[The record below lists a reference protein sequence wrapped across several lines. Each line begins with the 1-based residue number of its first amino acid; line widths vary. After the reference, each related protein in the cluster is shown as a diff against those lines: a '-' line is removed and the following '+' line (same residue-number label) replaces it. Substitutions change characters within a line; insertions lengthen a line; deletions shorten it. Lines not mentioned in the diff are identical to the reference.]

1 MKKKEATAARLAAL
15 PDGEAALESE
25 SSSEDVEALARR
37 APPGGA
43 LYVPATFETM
53 MESFGVN
60 LQRKTLQDRF
70 QKCYKEAEGKFK
82 VKEVSLTE
90 ILNMIAE
97 AGESMKKLL
106 QISCAESPGLKNSHN
121 QLFLSLMDRLEY
133 LKQQEKER
141 QERSQHVTSSK

>member
-97 AGESMKKLL
+97 AGESMKKRRCCRYPAPSR
-106 QISCAESPGLKNSHN
+106 QDSRTPTISYS
-121 QLFLSLMDRLEY
+121 
-133 LKQQEKER
+133 
-141 QERSQHVTSSK
+141 